1 MLKWISKNKDW
12 LFQGAGLTISTAVG
26 GVFIALWSSL
36 TVEASGSEKQILVIL
51 MILSVIIVGMA
62 FFLGYIAIASQT
74 HPDKA
79 ELAMQLASIEKK
91 LKSIETPRRFDDWDQ
106 VQPEIQRLIKNSFE
120 DFEYTELSC
129 LGVALHVSWKTV
141 RECIEQYHK
150 KYNKYP
156 KASIHLKVLC
166 LEWPNWDKFGRAW
179 ERRNRSFYE
188 SVYEFTQKTQGSD
201 LKIITYDYNYVP
213 NWHGVLIKK
222 RHLFRSSCLYRNDE
236 FTVHKNPYVYFQLE
250 ENEYSDMQVSEFEH
264 WFSYESRN
272 RTLEDLKKIV
282 KAT

>member
-12 LFQGAGLTISTAVG
+12 LFQGAGITIPAALG
-26 GVFIALWSSL
+26 GIFIASWSSF
-36 TVEASGSEKQILVIL
+36 TVEASGSEKQILAIL
-51 MILSVIIVGMA
+51 MIMAVVIVGMA
-62 FFLGYIAIASQT
+62 FFLGYAAFQT
-74 HPDKA
+74 QANRA
-79 ELAMQLASIEKK
+79 ELLMQITSMEKK

-106 VQPEIQRLIKNSFE
+106 VQPEIQRLIKNSFD

-150 KYNKYP
+150 KHNRYP

-166 LEWPNWDKFGRAW
+166 LEWSNWDKFGRAW
-179 ERRNRSFYE
+179 KRRNQSFYE
-188 SVYEFTQKTQGSD
+188 SVSEFTQKIQGSD

-213 NWHGVLIKK
+213 NWHGVLING
-222 RHLFRSSCLYRNDE
+222 RHLFRSSCLYRDNE
-236 FTVHKNPYVYFQLE
+236 FTVHKNPYVYFRLE
-250 ENEYSDMQVSEFEH
+250 ENEYSDMQVSEFKN
-264 WFSYESRN
+264 WFSYESRD

-282 KAT
+282 KSI